1 MSPSN
6 LYRDT
11 LLDHYRHPRNY
22 GALDRFH
29 SIKRGSNP
37 LCGDDVEVGIALD
50 GETLTAVGFR
60 GRGCSVCI
68 ASASMMTEAVTGMH
82 RCEVLGLAR
91 EMQDWF
97 SSGDGSSVQEPPET
111 LAPLAAVRE
120 YPARRRCVLLAWE
133 ALTDA
138 LGPIPVDLR
147 ACGLKEDVGLF

>member
-1 MSPSN
+1 MTANPIG

-22 GALDRFH
+22 GALDQAQ

-37 LCGDDVEVGIALD
+37 LCGDDVEVGVTLRD
-50 GETLTAVGFR
+50 ETLASVRFR

-68 ASASMMTEAVTGMH
+68 ASASMMTEAVTGKPK
-82 RCEVLGLAR
+82 REVLDLVR
-91 EMQDWF
+91 EMQEWF
-97 SSGDGSSVQEPPET
+97 GTGDGSAVREPPEA
-111 LAPLAAVRE
+111 LAALAAVRE

-138 LGPIPVDLR
+138 LV
-147 ACGLKEDVGLF
+147 